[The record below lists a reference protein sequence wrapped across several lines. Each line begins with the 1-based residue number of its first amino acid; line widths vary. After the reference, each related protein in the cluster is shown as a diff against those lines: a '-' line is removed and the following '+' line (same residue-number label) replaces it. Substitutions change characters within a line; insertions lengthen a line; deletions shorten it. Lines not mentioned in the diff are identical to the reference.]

1 MNKLTLLIPA
11 KYESESLP
19 IVLKELDK
27 YDFQKKIVL
36 EKNDAKTANSIMKP
50 SIP

>member
-11 KYESESLP
+11 KHEPESLP

-27 YDFQKKIVL
+27 YDFKKKLFQKKMIS
-36 EKNDAKTANSIMKP
+36 KQQIQ
-50 SIP
+50 